1 MERADLLKQ
10 NGAIFTGIGKSL
22 NKFARPSVKVTVVG
36 NPANTNCLIAANNA
50 PDIPMENFSAMTRL
64 DHDRG
69 KKSHT
74 KTKDGIYQLK
84 RYILSKCIHCL
95 NSPKLVM

>member
-69 KKSHT
+69 KKKPHQNERRTLST
-74 KTKDGIYQLK
+74 QGI
-84 RYILSKCIHCL
+84 SKQE
-95 NSPKLVM
+95 